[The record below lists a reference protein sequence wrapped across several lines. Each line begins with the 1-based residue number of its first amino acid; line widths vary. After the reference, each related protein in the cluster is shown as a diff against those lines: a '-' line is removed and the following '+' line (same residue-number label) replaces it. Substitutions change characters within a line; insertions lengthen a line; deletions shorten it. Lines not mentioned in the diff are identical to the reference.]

1 MKQNINI
8 SVCGCDRMVKKET
21 VIRKLTKLKG
31 YLQELNT
38 YKNISWEEYSGAFQN
53 QRTVERLIQLIVD
66 SAVDINTHALVDHG
80 HSPPSDSYN
89 SFLKASSK
97 LGLFPELFA
106 QSIAPSTGERNIIV
120 HEYELIDD
128 AIIYSSIG
136 ETLQFYEAYIKH
148 VITYINQEPDPAQ

>member
-1 MKQNINI
+1 
-8 SVCGCDRMVKKET
+8 MVKKET
-21 VIRKLTKLKG
+21 VIRKLTKLKS
-31 YLQELNT
+31 YLQELST

-66 SAVDINTHALVDHG
+66 IAVDINTHILVDQS
-80 HSPPSDSYN
+80 HSPPGDAYN
-89 SFLKASSK
+89 SFLEASSK
-97 LGLFPELFA
+97 LNLFPDAFA

-136 ETLQFYEAYIKH
+136 ETLRSYEEYIKH
-148 VITYINQEPDPAQ
+148 VYAYLNDLPESAK

>member
-1 MKQNINI
+1 MKQKKNI
-8 SVCGCDRMVKKET
+8 SVCGCDQMVKKET
-21 VIRKLTKLKG
+21 VIRKLT
-31 YLQELNT
+31 
-38 YKNISWEEYSGAFQN
+38 
-53 QRTVERLIQLIVD
+53 
-66 SAVDINTHALVDHG
+66 NTHALVDHG

-89 SFLKASSK
+89 SFLEASSK

-120 HEYELIDD
+120 HEYELIDA

-148 VITYINQEPDPAQ
+148 VNAYINQEPDPAQ

>member
-1 MKQNINI
+1 
-8 SVCGCDRMVKKET
+8 MVKKET
-21 VIRKLTKLKG
+21 VIRKLTKMKG
-31 YLQELNT
+31 YLQELST
-38 YKNISWEEYSGAFQN
+38 YKDISWEEYSGAFQN

-66 SAVDINTHALVDHG
+66 IAVDINTHALVDHG

-89 SFLKASSK
+89 SFIEASNK

-136 ETLQFYEAYIKH
+136 ETIHFYEAYIKH
-148 VITYINQEPDPAQ
+148 VNAFINQEPDSAQ